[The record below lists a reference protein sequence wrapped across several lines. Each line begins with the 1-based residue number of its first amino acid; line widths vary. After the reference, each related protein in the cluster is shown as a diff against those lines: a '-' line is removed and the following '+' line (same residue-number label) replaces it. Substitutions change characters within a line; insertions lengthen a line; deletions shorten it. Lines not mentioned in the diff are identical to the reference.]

1 MPLSGHCSP
10 EVDIPRHQ
18 FAPAK
23 QARAIFQPRNRMFSQ
38 ATLRVSS
45 SNWTISSE
53 AQSIC
58 EEAKKAPL
66 QKRGQKVWGRVL
78 RSRLAPV
85 LRSDMSTFGPDACIS
100 QVRWKEKPYCELDD
114 DLVRHCSSISEHN
127 GRNPTIDLLDEI

>member
-1 MPLSGHCSP
+1 MPLSGHCNP

-23 QARAIFQPRNRMFSQ
+23 QDRAIFQPRNRMFSQ

-58 EEAKKAPL
+58 EEAKKAAL
-66 QKRGQKVWGRVL
+66 QKGGQKVWGASIKIL
-78 RSRLAPV
+78 I
-85 LRSDMSTFGPDACIS
+85 GP
-100 QVRWKEKPYCELDD
+100 
-114 DLVRHCSSISEHN
+114 SIK
-127 GRNPTIDLLDEI
+127 I